1 MFLLRTARKPLETA
15 RKHVTASARRLL
27 ENARKPLENARR
39 HVTRNARNKLEKPRV
54 AATSKSAQTISVL
67 I

>member
-1 MFLLRTARKPLETA
+1 MFLLRTARKHATTSA
-15 RKHVTASARRLL
+15 RKLL